1 MINLSLILSKIYN
14 MKLLIINGPNL
25 NLIGRREV
33 GVYGKENLDQ
43 IINWVSANI
52 ESSKVDL
59 IWFQSN
65 SEGDIIDKLHWAID
79 NQIVGVIIN
88 PGAYT
93 HYSYAIRDAI
103 SSIEIPTIEVH
114 LSNIDERENFRKKSV
129 IKDVCKKQIKGKGKK
144 GYLEAIKIL
153 CKSTP

>member
-1 MINLSLILSKIYN
+1 

-33 GVYGKENLDQ
+33 DVYGKENLDQ
-43 IINWVSANI
+43 IIHWVSENI

-59 IWFQSN
+59 IWYQSN

-79 NQIVGVIIN
+79 NQIVGVVIN

-103 SSIEIPTIEVH
+103 SSINIPTVEVH
-114 LSNIDERENFRKKSV
+114 LSNINQRENFRKVSV
-129 IKDVCKKQIKGKGKK
+129 IKDVCKKQIMGKGKE
-144 GYLEAIKIL
+144 GYLEAINL
-153 CKSTP
+153 FTKS

>member
-1 MINLSLILSKIYN
+1 

-129 IKDVCKKQIKGKGKK
+129 IKDVCKKQIKGKGKE
-144 GYLEAIKIL
+144 GYLEAIKVL

>member
-1 MINLSLILSKIYN
+1 

-33 GVYGKENLDQ
+33 DVYGKENLDQ
-43 IINWVSANI
+43 IINWVSENI
-52 ESSKVDL
+52 KNSKVDL

-79 NQIVGVIIN
+79 NQIAGVIIN

-129 IKDVCKKQIKGKGKK
+129 IKDVCKKQIKGKGKE

-153 CKSTP
+153 RKSTP

>member
-1 MINLSLILSKIYN
+1 

-33 GVYGKENLDQ
+33 DVYGKENLDQ
-43 IINWVSANI
+43 IINWVSDNI
-52 ESSKVDL
+52 RGPNMDL

-65 SEGDIIDKLHWAID
+65 SEGDIIDKLHWAMD
-79 NQIVGVIIN
+79 NNIEGIIIN

-114 LSNIDERENFRKKSV
+114 LSNIDERENFRKISV
-129 IKDVCKKQIKGKGKK
+129 VKDVCRKQIKGKGKE

-153 CKSTP
+153 CKR

>member
-1 MINLSLILSKIYN
+1 

-33 GVYGKENLDQ
+33 DVYGKEDLDQ
-43 IINWVSANI
+43 IINWVSENI
-52 ESSKVDL
+52 ESSEVDL

-79 NQIVGVIIN
+79 NQIAGVIIN

-129 IKDVCKKQIKGKGKK
+129 IKEVCKKQIKGRGKE

>member
-1 MINLSLILSKIYN
+1 

-33 GVYGKENLDQ
+33 DVYGKENLDQ
-43 IINWVSANI
+43 IINWVSENI

-114 LSNIDERENFRKKSV
+114 LSNIDNRESFRKVPV
-129 IKDVCKKQIKGKGKK
+129 IKEVCLEQIKGKGKDS
-144 GYLEAIKIL
+144 YLEAINIL
-153 CKSTP
+153 CKS

>member
-1 MINLSLILSKIYN
+1 

-25 NLIGRREV
+25 NLIGRREID
-33 GVYGKENLDQ
+33 VYGKENLDQ
-43 IINWVSANI
+43 IIKWVSESI
-52 ESSKVDL
+52 KSSKVDL

-65 SEGDIIDKLHWAID
+65 SEGDIIDKLHWAMD
-79 NQIVGVIIN
+79 NQIEGIIIN
-88 PGAYT
+88 PGAFT

-129 IKDVCKKQIKGKGKK
+129 IRDVCKKQIKGKGKE

-153 CKSTP
+153 RKSTP

>member
-1 MINLSLILSKIYN
+1 M
-14 MKLLIINGPNL
+14 
-25 NLIGRREV
+25 
-33 GVYGKENLDQ
+33 
-43 IINWVSANI
+43 NWVSANI

-103 SSIEIPTIEVH
+103 SSIQIPTIEVH
-114 LSNIDERENFRKKSV
+114 LSNIDKRENFRKKSV
-129 IKDVCKKQIKGKGKK
+129 IKDVCKKQIKGKGKE
-144 GYLEAIKIL
+144 GYLEAIKVL

>member
-1 MINLSLILSKIYN
+1 

-33 GVYGKENLDQ
+33 DVYGKESLDQ
-43 IINWVSANI
+43 IIKWVSVSI
-52 ESSKVDL
+52 KSSKVDL

-65 SEGDIIDKLHWAID
+65 SEGDIIDKLHWAIG
-79 NQIVGVIIN
+79 NQIEGIIIN

-114 LSNIDERENFRKKSV
+114 LSNIDNRESFRKVSV
-129 IKDVCKKQIKGKGKK
+129 IKEVCIGQIKGKGKN
-144 GYLEAIKIL
+144 GYLEAIELI
-153 CKSTP
+153 CKH

>member
-1 MINLSLILSKIYN
+1 

-33 GVYGKENLDQ
+33 VVYGKENLDQ
-43 IINWVSANI
+43 IINWVSENI

-129 IKDVCKKQIKGKGKK
+129 IKDVCKKQIKGKGKE

>member
-1 MINLSLILSKIYN
+1 

-33 GVYGKENLDQ
+33 DVYGKENLDQ
-43 IINWVSANI
+43 IINWVSENI
-52 ESSKVDL
+52 KNSKVDL

-129 IKDVCKKQIKGKGKK
+129 IKDVCKKQIKGKGKE
-144 GYLEAIKIL
+144 GYLEAIKVL

>member
-1 MINLSLILSKIYN
+1 

-33 GVYGKENLDQ
+33 DVYGKENLEQ
-43 IINWVSANI
+43 IINWVSENI
-52 ESSKVDL
+52 ETSKVDL

-114 LSNIDERENFRKKSV
+114 LSDIDERENFRKKSV
-129 IKDVCKKQIKGKGKK
+129 IKDVCKKQIKGKGKE

-153 CKSTP
+153 CKGTP

>member
-1 MINLSLILSKIYN
+1 

-33 GVYGKENLDQ
+33 DVYGKENLNQ
-43 IINWVSANI
+43 IINWVSENI
-52 ESSKVDL
+52 KSSKVNL
-59 IWFQSN
+59 TWFQSN

-129 IKDVCKKQIKGKGKK
+129 IKDVCKKQIKGKGKE
-144 GYLEAIKIL
+144 GYLEAIEIL
-153 CKSTP
+153 CKGTP

>member
-1 MINLSLILSKIYN
+1 
-14 MKLLIINGPNL
+14 MKLLLINGPNL

-33 GVYGKENLDQ
+33 DVYGKENLDQ
-43 IINWVSANI
+43 IINWVSENI

-79 NQIVGVIIN
+79 NQIAGVIIN
-88 PGAYT
+88 PGAYA

-114 LSNIDERENFRKKSV
+114 LSNIDERENFRRISV
-129 IKDVCKKQIKGKGKK
+129 IKDVCKKQIKGKGKE
-144 GYLEAIKIL
+144 GYLEAIKVL

>member
-1 MINLSLILSKIYN
+1 

-103 SSIEIPTIEVH
+103 SSIQIPTIEVH
-114 LSNIDERENFRKKSV
+114 LSNIDKRENFRKKSV
-129 IKDVCKKQIKGKGKK
+129 IKDVCKKQIKGKGKE

>member
-1 MINLSLILSKIYN
+1 

-33 GVYGKENLDQ
+33 DVYGKENLEQ
-43 IINWVSANI
+43 IINWVSENI
-52 ESSKVDL
+52 ETSKVDL

-65 SEGDIIDKLHWAID
+65 SEGEIIDKLHWAID
-79 NQIVGVIIN
+79 NQIVGIIIN

-129 IKDVCKKQIKGKGKK
+129 IKDVCKKQIKGKGKE
-144 GYLEAIKIL
+144 GYLKAIKIL

>member
-1 MINLSLILSKIYN
+1 

-33 GVYGKENLDQ
+33 DVYGKENLEQ
-43 IINWVSANI
+43 IINWVSENI
-52 ESSKVDL
+52 KNSKVDL

-129 IKDVCKKQIKGKGKK
+129 IKDVCKKQIKGKGKE

-153 CKSTP
+153 CKGTP

>member
-1 MINLSLILSKIYN
+1 

-33 GVYGKENLDQ
+33 DVYGKENLDQ
-43 IINWVSANI
+43 IINWISENIKSSAL
-52 ESSKVDL
+52 DL

-65 SEGDIIDKLHWAID
+65 SEGDIIDKLHWAMD
-79 NQIVGVIIN
+79 NKIEGVIIN

-129 IKDVCKKQIKGKGKK
+129 IKDVCKKQIKGKGKE
-144 GYLEAIKIL
+144 GYLEAIKVL

>member
-1 MINLSLILSKIYN
+1 

-33 GVYGKENLDQ
+33 DVYGKENLDQ
-43 IINWVSANI
+43 IINWVSDNI
-52 ESSKVDL
+52 KSSKVDL

-129 IKDVCKKQIKGKGKK
+129 IRDVCKKQIKGKGKE
-144 GYLEAIKIL
+144 GYLEAIKVL

>member
-1 MINLSLILSKIYN
+1 

-33 GVYGKENLDQ
+33 DVYGKENLDQ
-43 IINWVSANI
+43 IINWVSDNI
-52 ESSKVDL
+52 KSSKVDL

-65 SEGDIIDKLHWAID
+65 SEGKIIDKLHWAIE
-79 NQIVGVIIN
+79 NKIEGVVIN

-114 LSNIDERENFRKKSV
+114 LSNIDKRENFRRVSV
-129 IKDVCKKQIKGKGKK
+129 IKEVCIEQIMGKGKE
-144 GYLEAIKIL
+144 GYLEAINIL
-153 CKSTP
+153 FEN